1 MTILLCYIFILHQF
15 YAGFYAKIKKK
26 KKKTKTFKSFFL
38 L

>member
-15 YAGFYAKIKKK
+15 YAGFYAKIE

>member
-15 YAGFYAKIKKK
+15 YAGFYAKIEKKN
-26 KKKTKTFKSFFL
+26 KTKTFKSFFL